1 MIVADKWLVLEDG
14 CVMNVDTGMILW
26 SSKDRNGR
34 ACFKLV
40 DDKGKLHF
48 FLKADLVDMVKE
60 EEVVKRAYAV
70 KSDLEEWS
78 EFLPIERMSHTPKI
92 VDEFHEILEIEKI
105 KAQTELE
112 YAIKSDKPKEVKLKH
127 KFKRDNIKTIMDFV
141 NQ

>member
-1 MIVADKWLVLEDG
+1 
-14 CVMNVDTGMILW
+14 MILKFTNYLSEASLYEVYLLEAEKKAKL
-26 SSKDRNGR
+26 SS
-34 ACFKLV
+34 

-92 VDEFHEILEIEKI
+92 LDEFHEILEIEKI

-127 KFKRDNIKTIMDFV
+127 KFKRDNIKTIIDFV

>member
-26 SSKDRNGR
+26 SSKTFKGQP
-34 ACFKLV
+34 CFKLV
-40 DDKGKLHF
+40 DDKGKIHF
-48 FLKADLVDMVKE
+48 FLKKDLMDMASE
-60 EEVVKRAYAV
+60 EEVVKKAYAA
-70 KSDLEEWS
+70 KSDLEEWG

-92 VDEFHEILEIEKI
+92 VDEFHQILEIEKI

-112 YAIKSDKPKEVKLKH
+112 YAIKSEKPKEVKLERKS
-127 KFKRDNIKTIMDFV
+127 KRDNIKTIMDFV